1 MRQQRA
7 DQLDKTTNT
16 GREQS
21 APELQNDLIAVGESA
36 ALDFVR
42 GTKKLKEQIEP
53 MALGLAEAKRRYPR
67 TNDFGEWLKGSPY
80 AGLGRDDRAALIKLG
95 KNWDDDLAARF
106 AELDSYSPQLIA
118 HKLLTSYNTNSDD
131 DDDDDDDSG
140 SEFYGA
146 PRITRAN
153 EAWDTIDPRLVKSL
167 VHAIPALKSRMVWE
181 PAAGCGLMLDQL
193 EAAGVKVE
201 VATDIEPRRD
211 DITQLDLLTETEMP
225 DGTDAIVTNPPWGR
239 LASTF
244 VRKTLELAEQRKAL
258 VAMLLPLP
266 WIAGRKIA
274 DMTGSPSFDVLIVP
288 RYRARWMTP
297 EEEAELAAAMA
308 ADGKTWSP
316 APKMN
321 HVWLVWDFARDQN
334 LLPGIRFVDAPPED
348 AAVDDDDEI
357 EEAAE

>member
-7 DQLDKTTNT
+7 DRLDKTNNT
-16 GREQS
+16 DREQS

-36 ALDFVR
+36 ARDFVR

-53 MALGLAEAKRRYPR
+53 MALGLAEAKRRYPAFIA
-67 TNDFGEWLKGSPY
+67 FGAWVKSSAY
-80 AGLGRDDRAALIKLG
+80 AEIGHQDRAALIKLG
-95 KNWDDDLAARF
+95 ENWDDELAARV

-118 HKLLTSYNTNSDD
+118 RAIYYNSKTDVEEKN
-131 DDDDDDDSG
+131 DDDSG
-140 SEFYGA
+140 SEFYGSE
-146 PRITRAN
+146 RITRTN

-167 VHAIPALKSRMVWE
+167 VETIPALKSRMVWE

-193 EAAGVKVE
+193 QAAGVKVYA
-201 VATDIEPRRD
+201 ATDIEPRRD
-211 DITQLDLLTETEMP
+211 DIARLDLLTATEMIP
-225 DGTDAIVTNPPWGR
+225 GVDAIITNPPWGR
-239 LASTF
+239 LASAF
-244 VRKTLELAEQRKAL
+244 VRKTLELAEQRAA
-258 VAMLLPLP
+258 VAAMLLPLP

>member
-1 MRQQRA
+1 MRQRA
-7 DQLDKTTNT
+7 DDRLDTTV
-16 GREQS
+16 GRQPL
-21 APELQNDLIAVGESA
+21 AELPNDLIAVGETA
-36 ALDFVR
+36 AREFTR

-53 MALGLAEAKRRYPR
+53 MAHGLAEAKRRYPA
-67 TNDFGEWLKGSPY
+67 NIAFGAWVDSSAY
-80 AGLGRDDRAALIKLG
+80 AEVSHQDRAALIKLG
-95 KNWDDDLAARF
+95 ENWDDEIAARF
-106 AELDSYSPQLIA
+106 AELDSYSPELIVR
-118 HKLLTSYNTNSDD
+118 KLFYDNRKTEEEGDD
-131 DDDDDDDSG
+131 EDDDSG
-140 SEFYGA
+140 SEFYGSE
-146 PRITRAN
+146 RITRAN

-167 VHAIPALKSRMVWE
+167 IAAIPALTARMVWE
-181 PAAGCGLMLDQL
+181 PSAGCGLMLDQL
-193 EAAGVKVE
+193 KAAGVAVC
-201 VATDIEPRRD
+201 AGTDIAPRRE
-211 DITQLDLLTETEMP
+211 DIAQLDLLTATEMFP
-225 DGTDAIVTNPPWGR
+225 GTDAIITNPPWGR
-239 LASTF
+239 LAAAF

-297 EEEAELAAAMA
+297 EEEAELAASMA

-321 HVWLVWDFARDQN
+321 HVWLVWDFARDPD

-348 AAVDDDDEI
+348 AAIDDDEI